1 MKIMRKILAFML
13 VLFLSTMIYV
23 PVIYAHTM
31 DDVWPDDDAGWT
43 LYEPSHSHM
52 GFIQT
57 TYKFYDSAVEENYGE
72 NFNDGIELWGS
83 LITITKILMGNMGA
97 VDAEYNEGSNSTA
110 YTHGQYHDPSTNHW
124 TSWIIT
130 INSYRFDD
138 KSAEGKARTIAHE
151 IGHVYGLHHVPHN
164 DTQHKKKCGLCK
176 GYYLENHT
184 WTDESDTICNDCG
197 YMRPIAIVEVG
208 GLLTVTLDG
217 QSWVLNISGT
227 GELQY
232 NSSYSLPNGGT
243 LIWNDVGEGNPYH
256 RYCYNYNGI
265 DYFYG
270 DQYTSYTTQ
279 FADLREMTKVKRD
292 EYSYYKL
299 RYIRERPD
307 QRYQFQWV
315 QTTNNLIGGFYAQLF
330 GNEVNG
336 YYVKIYRVLLD
347 GSGNK
352 YHYAEVWS
360 PSMNIPVYFSS

>member
-1 MKIMRKILAFML
+1 MGIINKIIVFLLVVIL
-13 VLFLSTMIYV
+13 LSFAYTTFIF
-23 PVIYAHTM
+23 AH
-31 DDVWPDDDAGWT
+31 DLCNFYSPDDASWT
-43 LYEPSHSHM
+43 FLFEPSHIHM
-52 GFIQT
+52 GDKYTSYDYIDIIVEDN
-57 TYKFYDSAVEENYGE
+57 YKA
-72 NFNDGIELWGS
+72 NFDDGKGLWGTY
-83 LITITKILMGNMGA
+83 INMWCVPYINMGWI
-97 VDAEYNEGSNSTA
+97 DST
-110 YTHGQYHDPSTNHW
+110 YD
-124 TSWIIT
+124 
-130 INSYRFDD
+130 
-138 KSAEGKARTIAHE
+138 
-151 IGHVYGLHHVPHN
+151 
-164 DTQHKKKCGLCK
+164 
-176 GYYLENHT
+176 

-243 LIWNDVGEGNPYH
+243 LIWNDVGDGNPYH

-360 PSMNIPVYFSS
+360 PSMKITVYFSP